1 MFGTKFNK
9 ETFARGYHRV
19 KNQLGNA
26 YFKTKSFLGNF
37 DQSVKVAKKVYSI
50 LEPSL
55 QYYAGADRTNALN
68 RKVLTAA
75 QGYDALKSKVLQ
87 GHEAAG
93 QHLKNA
99 MNVASAVKT
108 VIDTGLR

>member
-9 ETFARGYHRV
+9 EAFARGYSKI

-26 YFKTKSFLGNF
+26 YFKTKAFLGNV
-37 DQSVKVAKKVYSI
+37 DQNVKMAKKVYSI

-99 MNVASAVKT
+99 MNVASAVKR